1 MNKSEF
7 LNDLKKYLTI
17 LEDREQEDIL
27 EEYAQHIDMK
37 LSTGLSEEEAI
48 RDFGSVEELA
58 ARSWSLSCKAGISDC
73 ENRKE
78 AAGYDRGHSG
88 GKTAVGYGQSFFQR
102 RCKSGGGSGK
112 GLLEKD
118 ESGGPVGGTYFGSA
132 FYLAWK
138 TAEGT

>member
-58 ARSWSLSCKAGISDC
+58 AQILEAYHVKPEYQTVKRKRSADMTGVTQEGKRLWGTVSPFFKGAG
-73 ENRKE
+73 
-78 AAGYDRGHSG
+78 
-88 GKTAVGYGQSFFQR
+88 
-102 RCKSGGGSGK
+102 KSGGGSGK
-112 GLLEKD
+112 DLLEKD
-118 ESGGPVGGTYFGSA
+118 ESGGPVGGTYFRSA

>member
-58 ARSWSLSCKAGISDC
+58 AQILEAYHVKPERKRSCRI
-73 ENRKE
+73 
-78 AAGYDRGHSG
+78 
-88 GKTAVGYGQSFFQR
+88 
-102 RCKSGGGSGK
+102 
-112 GLLEKD
+112 
-118 ESGGPVGGTYFGSA
+118 
-132 FYLAWK
+132 
-138 TAEGT
+138 